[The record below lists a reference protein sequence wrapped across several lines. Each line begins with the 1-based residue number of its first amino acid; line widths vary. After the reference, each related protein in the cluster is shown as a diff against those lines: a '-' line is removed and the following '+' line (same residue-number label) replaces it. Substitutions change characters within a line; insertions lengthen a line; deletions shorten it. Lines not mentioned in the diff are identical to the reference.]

1 MICLKRKQYLLGAES
16 WNDFYFS
23 AELTFQESVSKQ
35 NFYACA
41 RAKIKAMSSRYF
53 AYIPA
58 SVKSP
63 LKVKSVVI

>member
-35 NFYACA
+35 NFYTCA
-41 RAKIKAMSSRYF
+41 WAQKKQCHHI
-53 AYIPA
+53 IPLTFHL
-58 SVKSP
+58 V
-63 LKVKSVVI
+63 